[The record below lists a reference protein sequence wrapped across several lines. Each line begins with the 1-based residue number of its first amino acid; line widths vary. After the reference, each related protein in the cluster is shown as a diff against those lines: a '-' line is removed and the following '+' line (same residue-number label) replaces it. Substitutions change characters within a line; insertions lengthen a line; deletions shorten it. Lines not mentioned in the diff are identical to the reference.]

1 MNILIVWKDWIR
13 IESWI
18 RVKDKKEIPYD
29 KINSINVHSAFWFW
43 HLEIKTGNE
52 EMTRYKFLD
61 KYEEAEKII
70 KEHIHKGK

>member
-1 MNILIVWKDWIR
+1 
-13 IESWI
+13 
-18 RVKDKKEIPYD
+18 
-29 KINSINVHSAFWFW
+29 
-43 HLEIKTGNE
+43 LEIKTGNE